1 MGIRTERTERRVAES
16 LGNEVPNRR
25 NLVEGIP
32 SPLRRRNK
40 GNSETNKRSFGRVK
54 GKLSPRC
61 LATRGMSHDFRLEVT
76 WGDCD
81 RGKRAG
87 QVTVALG
94 GGRGS
99 ALGEARVALAGK
111 EGRVVASTWEFRTLL
126 ASARSVPL

>member
-16 LGNEVPNRR
+16 LGNEAPNRQ

-32 SPLRRRNK
+32 SPPRRRNK

-54 GKLSPRC
+54 GKLSPRP
-61 LATRGMSHDFRLEVT
+61 LATRGMSHDFRLDVT

-87 QVTVALG
+87 LTVALG
-94 GGRGS
+94 GCGGS

-111 EGRVVASTWEFRTLL
+111 EGRVVASTWEFRPLL